1 MSPNIYLSVVIP
13 CYNELQNLKNGAL
26 SDLDKYL
33 SKQDFSYEIIISDD
47 QSNDGSI
54 DYVQKHTSSHIHLLK
69 NAHGGKAFALRAG
82 LHKSQGT
89 YTLFT
94 DMDQSTPIDQVN
106 KLIKYAD
113 FGFPV
118 VIGSRGNQ
126 RKNSSIWR
134 KLASNLFGI
143 FRRSLLLSQIKDT
156 QCGFKLV
163 QTDIAKDIFSK
174 MMIFDQT
181 HSAKGWTVAAW
192 DVEFL
197 FLAQKFKHPIK
208 EVPVKW
214 EDNDL
219 STSKERTAQKFIKE
233 SIDML
238 KQILRVRLNDLKGR
252 YV

>member
-1 MSPNIYLSVVIP
+1 MNSNIYLSIVVP
-13 CYNELQNLKNGAL
+13 CYNELQNLNNGAL
-26 SDLDKYL
+26 LDLDNYL
-33 SKQDFSYEIIISDD
+33 SKQNFTYEIIVSDD
-47 QSNDGSI
+47 QSTDGSI
-54 DYVQKHTSSHIHLLK
+54 DYVQKHLNSHIHLLK

-82 LHKSQGT
+82 LHNARGA

-106 KLIKYAD
+106 KLIKFAES
-113 FGFPV
+113 GFPV

-197 FLAQKFKHPIK
+197 FLAQKFKHSIK

-214 EDNDL
+214 EDSDL
-219 STSKERTAQKFIKE
+219 STSKDRTAQKFIQE
-233 SIDML
+233 SLDMI
-238 KQILRVRLNDLKGR
+238 KQILRVRLNDLKGL